1 MADHP
6 VTPATPHTPNEGP
19 PGRLE
24 SWKEIAAYLHRDVS
38 TVQRW
43 EKREAMPVHRHHHH
57 KLGSVYAFRAE
68 LDAWWVSRKSRLDAN
83 GSPHVALAPTGAASR
98 AVRQSPVLWAT
109 LAVVAV
115 MAAALAWLFIG
126 ADSSWRNPLLDA
138 RFQQLTDFEGSERAA
153 AISRDG
159 NFVAFLADRAGPVDV
174 WVTEVGTGQ
183 FQNLTGG
190 TVRELDNPDV
200 RTIGFSP
207 DGALVSMWIRSS
219 STTNPADISIWGVST
234 GGGQPRPYLE
244 GVAEFDW
251 SSDGTRLVYHT
262 PGPGDPL
269 FVKDRAN
276 EPVRQVWVAP
286 SGLHAHYPVW
296 SPDARFVYFVH
307 GTLPDELDIW
317 RIASTGGS
325 PERITFHSSRVTH
338 PVFLDGQ
345 TLLYLATAADGTGP
359 WLHGLDVGRRE
370 PHRLS
375 FGVERYTSLSASADG
390 RRLAVTLASQ
400 SGTLWRT
407 PIEDAAEMP
416 VARRITLPT
425 TRGRSPR
432 YGPNY
437 LLYVSV
443 RQESEGIWKLSG
455 DTATELWSSAGSRI
469 IGGPAV
475 APDGGRIAF
484 SAEEH
489 GRSRLYMMNADGSR
503 LRRLS
508 ESVEPRGAPVWTP
521 DGGALIMPIDVNGQP
536 RVVRV
541 SLDGRTVVP
550 LVSEYST
557 NPVSSPDGD
566 WLLYSGPDVGTT
578 FQVRAVRSDGSP
590 HPFKP
595 LTLSRGARLR
605 FLPKRQ
611 ALIVLRGEIDHK
623 NFSLL
628 DLENGSERPLTTFGR
643 DFIIRDF
650 DVSPDGREIVF
661 DQVQENSDIVLID
674 LN

>member
-6 VTPATPHTPNEGP
+6 LTPASPQTSSEGA
-19 PGRLE
+19 GRLG
-24 SWKEIAAYLHRDVS
+24 SWKEIAAYLQRDVS

-68 LDAWWVSRKSRLDAN
+68 LDAWWLSRKSRLDVN
-83 GSPHVALAPTGAASR
+83 GSPQAATAPTGAASR
-98 AVRQSPVLWAT
+98 GVRKPPVLWAA
-109 LAVVAV
+109 LALLAV
-115 MAAALAWLFIG
+115 MAATLAWLFME

-138 RFQQLTDFEGSERAA
+138 RFQRLTDFEGSERAA

-159 NFVAFLADRAGPVDV
+159 NFVAFLADRAGPVDG
-174 WVTEVGTGQ
+174 WVTQVGSGQ
-183 FQNLTGG
+183 FQNLTRGSL
-190 TVRELDNPDV
+190 RELDNPDV
-200 RTIGFSP
+200 RTVGFSP
-207 DGALVSMWIRSS
+207 DAALVSMWIRSS
-219 STTNPADISIWGVST
+219 SATNPADISIWAIPT
-234 GGGQPRPYLE
+234 LGGHPRLYLE

-251 SSDGTRLVYHT
+251 SNDGTRLVYHT

-276 EPVRQVWVAP
+276 EPVRRVWVAP
-286 SGLHAHYPVW
+286 SGFHAHYPVW
-296 SPDARFVYFVH
+296 SPDARFIYFVY
-307 GTLPDELDIW
+307 GTLPDKLDIW
-317 RIASTGGS
+317 RIAATGGN

-338 PVFLDGQ
+338 PVFLDAQ

-359 WLHGLDVGRRE
+359 WLYGLDVVRRE

-407 PIEDAAEMP
+407 PVVEGAAGKP
-416 VARRITLPT
+416 VARRVTLPT

-443 RQESEGIWKLSG
+443 RQEREGIWKLTG
-455 DTATELWSSAGSRI
+455 DSATELWSAAGSRI
-469 IGGPAV
+469 ISGPAV
-475 APDGGRIAF
+475 APDGSRIAF
-484 SAEEH
+484 SAEEQ
-489 GRSRLYMMNADGSR
+489 GRARLYIMNADGSGLR
-503 LRRLS
+503 LLS
-508 ESVEPRGAPVWTP
+508 ESLEPRGAPVWTP
-521 DGGALIMPIDVNGQP
+521 DGGALIIPIAVDGEP

-541 SLDGRTVVP
+541 SPDGHAVVP

-557 NPVSSPDGD
+557 DPVWSPDGE

-578 FQVRAVRSDGSP
+578 FQVRAVRSDGRP
-590 HPFKP
+590 HPFKT

-605 FLPKRQ
+605 FLPDRQ
-611 ALIVLRGEIDHK
+611 ALVVLRGEIDHK

-628 DLENGSERPLTTFGR
+628 DLQNGSERQLTEFGR

-674 LN
+674 LK